1 MSKIINEA
9 LLALHIKELQE
20 ELSRLKKSHG
30 KQGQK
35 GEPGKQGPVGLRG
48 EKGDKGVKGDV
59 GPRGPIGES
68 VVGPQGIQGEKGDIG
83 PAGAQGD
90 IGPQGIQGEQG
101 EQGVQGEQGLIGEQ
115 GPQGQRG
122 LTGEQGPEGIQGLQ
136 GPQGEQGI
144 QGFVGEQG
152 PIGPVGPEGQR
163 GLIGEQGP
171 QGERGLTGPKGD
183 TGPAG
188 PQGPIGPTGP
198 QGLQGETGPIGKT
211 GPAGKDIT
219 LDEVKPLLT
228 DIDKRY
234 QGNYDRFVK
243 NVNKSLSTIG
253 GGGLGERDVRKLINE
268 LATPAGEVIGLI
280 DSDYIQARQAAG
292 SGPTLTIQDEGSSL
306 SSLASTINFVGDRVT
321 ASGTGG
327 IKTVTITSPTL
338 GNNFV
343 DSAEALKLIDANA
356 LDSARALSL
365 ITVPSLGNNFVD
377 SAEALK
383 LIDANALD
391 SARATSLID
400 ASYIQARQATYGNS
414 NVQAFVDS
422 AYVQARVTAATL
434 ALIDANALD
443 SARATSLI
451 DSNYVQARQSGGE
464 ITIKDEGST
473 LSTAATTL
481 NFVGS
486 GVVASGS
493 GAEKTITISGGGG
506 GSGTLDSSLTVQL
519 IDSAYVQAR
528 ATAAT
533 LALISNNAIDSSYLS
548 ALQQDLV
555 PSRDSE
561 FSLGDSDKKWK
572 DLFLSGTTILLGE
585 ATIKSLPGK
594 GFEFKDPTGELK
606 NVNNSTNTIP
616 SGDLRVTVGDTGN
629 VATENDNTKP
639 LGSVDKD
646 AFNGDQ
652 RTMYDCMEPHGVF
665 QSLDY
670 GAGES
675 HVGA

>member
-48 EKGDKGVKGDV
+48 EKGDKGDKGVKGDV
-59 GPRGPIGES
+59 GPQGPIGES
-68 VVGPQGIQGEKGDIG
+68 VVGPQGEKGDVG
-83 PAGAQGD
+83 LT
-90 IGPQGIQGEQG
+90 GPQGE
-101 EQGVQGEQGLIGEQ
+101 V
-115 GPQGQRG
+115 
-122 LTGEQGPEGIQGLQ
+122 GLQ

-144 QGFVGEQG
+144 QGDQGLQGEQGIQGIQGERGLIGEQGPQGIQGLKGDQGIQGPIGEQG
-152 PIGPVGPEGQR
+152 PIGPEGQR

-183 TGPAG
+183 MGPAG

-198 QGLQGETGPIGKT
+198 RGLQGETGPIGKT
-211 GPAGKDIT
+211 GPAGKDLT

-228 DIDKRY
+228 DIDKKY

-253 GGGLGERDVRKLINE
+253 GGGLGEKDVRSLITE
-268 LATPAGEVIGLI
+268 LAAPAGETGGTDSASVIALI

-292 SGPTLTIQDEGSSL
+292 SGPTLTVQDEGSSL

-377 SAEALK
+377 SAETLK
-383 LIDANALD
+383 LVDANALD
-391 SARATSLID
+391 SARATSLINASYIQARQITYGNSNVQALVDSAYVQSRVTAGTDSAATIALINSNALDSARVTSLID
-400 ASYIQARQATYGNS
+400 ASYIQARQTVYGNS
-414 NVQAFVDS
+414 NVQALVDSAYINARTNATTGTDSAAIINLIDS
-422 AYVQARVTAATL
+422 AYVQARVTAGT
-434 ALIDANALD
+434 D
-443 SARATSLI
+443 S
-451 DSNYVQARQSGGE
+451 
-464 ITIKDEGST
+464 
-473 LSTAATTL
+473 ATTL
-481 NFVGS
+481 
-486 GVVASGS
+486 
-493 GAEKTITISGGGG
+493 T
-506 GSGTLDSSLTVQL
+506 
-519 IDSAYVQAR
+519 
-528 ATAAT
+528 
-533 LALISNNAIDSSYLS
+533 LISNNAIDSSYLS

-555 PSRDSE
+555 PLRDSE
-561 FSLGDSDKKWK
+561 FSLGDSDRKWK

-585 ATIKSLPGK
+585 GTIKSLPGK

-606 NVNNSTNTIP
+606 NVNNSTNNIP
-616 SGDLRVTVGDTGN
+616 SGDLRSTAGDTGN
-629 VATENDNTKP
+629 IATENDNTKP

>member
-48 EKGDKGVKGDV
+48 EKGDKGDKGVKGDV
-59 GPRGPIGES
+59 GPQGPIGES
-68 VVGPQGIQGEKGDIG
+68 VVGPQGEKGDVG
-83 PAGAQGD
+83 LT
-90 IGPQGIQGEQG
+90 GPQGE
-101 EQGVQGEQGLIGEQ
+101 V
-115 GPQGQRG
+115 
-122 LTGEQGPEGIQGLQ
+122 GLQ

-144 QGFVGEQG
+144 QGDQGLQGEQGIQGIQGERGLIGEQGPQGVQGLKGDQGIQGPIGEQG
-152 PIGPVGPEGQR
+152 PIGPEGQR

-183 TGPAG
+183 MGPAG

-198 QGLQGETGPIGKT
+198 RGLQGETGPIGKT
-211 GPAGKDIT
+211 GPAGKDLT

-228 DIDKRY
+228 DIDKKY

-253 GGGLGERDVRKLINE
+253 GGGLGEKDVRSLITE
-268 LATPAGEVIGLI
+268 LAAPAGETGGTDSASVIALI

-292 SGPTLTIQDEGSSL
+292 SGPTLTVQDEGSSL
-306 SSLASTINFVGDRVT
+306 SSLASVINFVGDRVT

-327 IKTVTITSPTL
+327 TKTITITSPTL
-338 GNNFV
+338 GNDFV

-365 ITVPSLGNNFVD
+365 ITVPSLGNDFID

-400 ASYIQARQATYGNS
+400 ASYIQARQTNYGNS

-422 AYVQARVTAATL
+422 AYVQARVTAGTDSAATI
-434 ALIDANALD
+434 ALIDAHALD

-451 DSNYVQARQSGGE
+451 DSSYVQARQSGGE

-519 IDSAYVQAR
+519 IDSSYVQAR
-528 ATAAT
+528 Q
-533 LALISNNAIDSSYLS
+533 SFDSSYLS

-555 PSRDSE
+555 PIRDSE
-561 FSLGDSDKKWK
+561 FSLGDSDKRWK
-572 DLFLSGTTILLGE
+572 DLFLSGTSIFLGE
-585 ATIKSLPGK
+585 ASIKSEPGAGLVLK
-594 GFEFKDPTGELK
+594 GPQGELK
-606 NVNNSTNTIP
+606 NVNNSTNSIP
-616 SGDLRVTVGDTGN
+616 TGDLRTTAGDGNN
-629 VATENDNTKP
+629 VAREDDNTKP
-639 LGSVDKD
+639 LGSVDQD
-646 AFNGDQ
+646 AFGGDQ

>member
-48 EKGDKGVKGDV
+48 EKGDKGVKGDI
-59 GPRGPIGES
+59 GPQGPIGES

-90 IGPQGIQGEQG
+90 IGPQGIQG

-268 LATPAGEVIGLI
+268 LATPAGETGGTDSAAVIALI

-327 IKTVTITSPTL
+327 IKTVTITNPTL
-338 GNNFV
+338 GNDFV

-391 SARATSLID
+391 SARATSLIN
-400 ASYIQARQATYGNS
+400 ASYIQARQITYGNS
-414 NVQAFVDS
+414 NVQALVDS
-422 AYVQARVTAATL
+422 AYVQARVTAGTDSAATI
-434 ALIDANALD
+434 ALINANALD
-443 SARATSLI
+443 SARAISLI
-451 DSNYVQARQSGGE
+451 DTSYIQARQLVYGNSNVQALVDSAY
-464 ITIKDEGST
+464 INARTNA
-473 LSTAATTL
+473 TA
-481 NFVGS
+481 
-486 GVVASGS
+486 
-493 GAEKTITISGGGG
+493 
-506 GSGTLDSSLTVQL
+506 GTDSAAIINL

-528 ATAAT
+528 VTAGTDSAAT
-533 LALISNNAIDSSYLS
+533 LALISNNTIDSSYLS

-555 PSRDSE
+555 PLRDSE

-594 GFEFKDPTGELK
+594 GFEFKGPTGELK
-606 NVNNSTNTIP
+606 NVNNSTNSIP
-616 SGDLRVTVGDTGN
+616 SGDLRVTAGDTGN

-652 RTMYDCMEPHGVF
+652 RTMYDCMEPHGLF

>member
-48 EKGDKGVKGDV
+48 EKGDKGDKGVKGDV
-59 GPRGPIGES
+59 GPQGPIGES
-68 VVGPQGIQGEKGDIG
+68 VVGPQGEKGDVG
-83 PAGAQGD
+83 LT
-90 IGPQGIQGEQG
+90 GPQGE
-101 EQGVQGEQGLIGEQ
+101 V
-115 GPQGQRG
+115 
-122 LTGEQGPEGIQGLQ
+122 GLQ

-144 QGFVGEQG
+144 QGDQGLQGEQGIQGIQGERGLIGEQGPQGIQGLKGDQGIQGPIGEQG
-152 PIGPVGPEGQR
+152 PIGPEGQR

-183 TGPAG
+183 MGPAG

-198 QGLQGETGPIGKT
+198 RGLQGETGPIGKT
-211 GPAGKDIT
+211 GPAGKDLT

-228 DIDKRY
+228 DIDKKY

-253 GGGLGERDVRKLINE
+253 GGGLGEKDVRSLITE
-268 LATPAGEVIGLI
+268 LAAPAGETGGTDSASVIALI

-292 SGPTLTIQDEGSSL
+292 SGPTLTVQDEGSSL

-377 SAEALK
+377 SAETLK
-383 LIDANALD
+383 LVDANALD
-391 SARATSLID
+391 SARATSLIN
-400 ASYIQARQATYGNS
+400 ASYIQARQITYGNS
-414 NVQAFVDS
+414 NVQALVDS
-422 AYVQARVTAATL
+422 AYVQARVTAGTDSAATI
-434 ALIDANALD
+434 ALINANALD
-443 SARATSLI
+443 SARVTSLI
-451 DSNYVQARQSGGE
+451 DTSYIQARQTVYGNSNVQALVDSAY
-464 ITIKDEGST
+464 INARTN
-473 LSTAATTL
+473 ATT
-481 NFVGS
+481 
-486 GVVASGS
+486 
-493 GAEKTITISGGGG
+493 
-506 GSGTLDSSLTVQL
+506 GTDSAAIINL

-528 ATAAT
+528 VTAGTDSATT
-533 LALISNNAIDSSYLS
+533 LTLISNNAIDSSYLS

-555 PSRDSE
+555 PLRDSE
-561 FSLGDSDKKWK
+561 FSLGDSDRKWK

-585 ATIKSLPGK
+585 GTIKSLPGK
-594 GFEFKDPTGELK
+594 GFEFKGPTGELK
-606 NVNNSTNTIP
+606 NVNNSTNNIP
-616 SGDLRVTVGDTGN
+616 SGDLRSTAGDTGN
-629 VATENDNTKP
+629 IATENDNTKP